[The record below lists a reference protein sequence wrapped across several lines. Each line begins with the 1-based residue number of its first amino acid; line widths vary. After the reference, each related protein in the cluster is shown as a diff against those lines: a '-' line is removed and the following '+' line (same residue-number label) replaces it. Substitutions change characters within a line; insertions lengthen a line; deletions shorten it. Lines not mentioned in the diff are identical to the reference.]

1 MPDNS
6 FFRRL
11 RTLSQEDILQL
22 IKNFLAICFGA
33 VTVAIGFS
41 LFQVPYNLAAGGIT
55 GVAIIIR
62 EFVDFP
68 TGVTYLILNVPL
80 MIIGFRYLG
89 RWRFLMRTILS
100 VLIFSATTDFLYFA
114 APKYLAKF
122 PLTSDLLL
130 SSIYAGLITGIGSG
144 LIYRAGG
151 TIGGTSIISR
161 IIQRKS
167 GIPLSQIYLTVDGMI
182 ILGATAVFGW
192 EIALHAILVVLIAG
206 MASDFALE
214 GPSVVR
220 TASII
225 TDQPGEM
232 AEALM
237 SQLRRGVSIWE
248 ITGGYT
254 RQKRSMVFCTVNRS
268 QIFELKQI
276 VSEVNPEAF
285 VVIGNAQQAIGI
297 GFRQNKRRK
306 KTPNWKD
313 TPAAV
318 PAETEKGAH

>member
-1 MPDNS
+1 MRINR
-6 FFRRL
+6 FFESL
-11 RTLSQEDILQL
+11 RPFSTDDIVQLAKTLLT
-22 IKNFLAICFGA
+22 ICFGA
-33 VTVAIGFS
+33 VIVAVGFS

-55 GVAIIIR
+55 GVAIILR
-62 EFVDFP
+62 GFVDLP
-68 TGVTYLILNVPL
+68 AGLIYLTLNVPL
-80 MIIGFRYLG
+80 IAIGFRYLG
-89 RWRFLMRTILS
+89 RWQFLVRTVLSVIVFSAATDLLHHLVPRFL
-100 VLIFSATTDFLYFA
+100 TDE
-114 APKYLAKF
+114 

-130 SSIYAGLITGIGSG
+130 GSIYAGLITGIGSG

-167 GIPLSQIYLTVDGMI
+167 GIPLSQIYLTVDGTI
-182 ILGATAVFGW
+182 ILLAVFVFGW

-220 TASII
+220 TASIV
-225 TDQPGEM
+225 TDQPRKM

-237 SQLRRGVSIWE
+237 SRLHRGVSIWE

-254 RQKRSMVFCTVNRS
+254 GQRRAMVFCTVNRA
-268 QIFELKQI
+268 QIFELKQ
-276 VSEVNPEAF
+276 VVDEVNPDAF

-297 GFRQNKRRK
+297 GFRPPKRRNGNGGPK
-306 KTPNWKD
+306 NGSPQGSGST
-313 TPAAV
+313 
-318 PAETEKGAH
+318 